1 MLGVCDI
8 IYLSGDL
15 SDEQIINSMHKYSTV
30 LLLTTAAVV
39 LTNRE
44 MWKVKNVTILEG

>member
-8 IYLSGDL
+8 VYLSGDL
-15 SDEQIINSMHKYSTV
+15 SDEHIITSTHMYSTV
-30 LLLTTAAVV
+30 LLFTTIAVV

-44 MWKVKNVTILEG
+44 MWKVKNATNLEG